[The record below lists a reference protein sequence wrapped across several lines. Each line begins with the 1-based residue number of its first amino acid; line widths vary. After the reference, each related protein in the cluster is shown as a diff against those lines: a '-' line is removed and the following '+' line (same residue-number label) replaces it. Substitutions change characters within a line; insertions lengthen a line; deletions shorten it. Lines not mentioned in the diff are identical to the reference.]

1 MHIEDP
7 PWRHWLLDT
16 QKRDRV
22 KTAYGAGARLRQRDE
37 TGLTEK
43 ERQENV
49 KKEKKK
55 EKKQAVRSGFSK
67 AEAEYRM
74 WPPPVGA

>member
-1 MHIEDP
+1 MHVEDP
-7 PWRHWLLDT
+7 SWRHWLLDT
-16 QKRDRV
+16 QKRERV

-43 ERQENV
+43 ERQENE
-49 KKEKKK
+49 KKEKG
-55 EKKQAVRSGFSK
+55 KKQVVRSGFSK

-74 WPPPVGA
+74 WPPPAGA